1 MGQFFR
7 TSFCRS
13 LILVIKYF
21 YQIYFPIMKYLD
33 LIYMLDLLYR
43 YYPRYHSS
51 EILLLAEDILKWINN
66 ELPHD
71 SSALIYLQSMYDS
84 PATALKSIWKEI
96 QLLAG
101 PFHYTN

>member
-1 MGQFFR
+1 
-7 TSFCRS
+7 
-13 LILVIKYF
+13 
-21 YQIYFPIMKYLD
+21 MKYLD
-33 LIYMLDLLYR
+33 LIYLLDLLYR

-51 EILLLAEDILKWINN
+51 ELLVLAEDILKWINN

-71 SSALIYLQSMYDS
+71 SSTLIYLQSMYDS

-101 PFHYTN
+101 PFLHIN

>member
-1 MGQFFR
+1 
-7 TSFCRS
+7 
-13 LILVIKYF
+13 
-21 YQIYFPIMKYLD
+21 MKYLE
-33 LIYMLDLLYR
+33 LIYMLDILYR

-51 EILLLAEDILKWINN
+51 EILLLAEDVLKWINN

-71 SSALIYLQSMYDS
+71 SSTTIYLQSMYDS

-101 PFHYTN
+101 PFHSIN

>member
-1 MGQFFR
+1 
-7 TSFCRS
+7 
-13 LILVIKYF
+13 
-21 YQIYFPIMKYLD
+21 MKYLD

-51 EILLLAEDILKWINN
+51 ELLLLAEDIHKWINN

-71 SSALIYLQSMYDS
+71 SSTLIYLQSMYDS
-84 PATALKSIWKEI
+84 PAAALKSIWKEI

-101 PFHYTN
+101 PFYTCN

>member
-1 MGQFFR
+1 
-7 TSFCRS
+7 
-13 LILVIKYF
+13 
-21 YQIYFPIMKYLD
+21 MKYLD
-33 LIYMLDLLYR
+33 LIFMLDLLYR

-51 EILLLAEDILKWINN
+51 EILLLAEDVLKWINN

-84 PATALKSIWKEI
+84 PATALKAIWKEI

-101 PFHYTN
+101 PFHSLN